1 MYRRAGLAT
10 IGRVEQPDGS
20 VRIAWLADG
29 YEAIDVYAR
38 WRTRAELEAFARD
51 VADVALMNRSVR
63 ELQHALRIE
72 HPGEF
77 ELVPYPHDRSLPR
90 VVVRLNPPRG
100 EPNPD
105 PY

>member
-1 MYRRAGLAT
+1 MD
-10 IGRVEQPDGS
+10 PMDGS
-20 VRIAWLADG
+20 VRIAWEADG
-29 YEAIDVYAR
+29 YSAIDVYAR
-38 WRTRAELEAFARD
+38 WRPRAELAAFARD
-51 VADVALMNRSVR
+51 VADAALVNRTLADLRVALRR
-63 ELQHALRIE
+63 E

-77 ELVPYPHDRSLPR
+77 ELVPYPHERSGPR